1 MCWRAPSPPRIR
13 YKILPARC
21 CANQSGTK
29 LSLHAENAPNRAISG
44 EQGEFCTAHAVR
56 RGVRGEFCTE
66 GARCGCSWASC
77 VVLLRSP
84 CASWRAMAVPRRHP
98 RALRPGPPDPP
109 APSAPVG
116 LNRWWVVH
124 GRAYVCAREK
134 VLPASLLDRESAKKF
149 SLRVQ
154 NGLKLGFLCVLG
166 ELFRGR
172 AAGGAVPGEL
182 FRGRA
187 AGGAVL
193 GEFFRAD
200 RCCAQYL

>member
-1 MCWRAPSPPRIR
+1 MRNLSGASLSNPCWPRQPAAACAAAGSCGSSGAFCFIPVVPGVLLCWRAPSPPRIR

-109 APSAPVG
+109 APSAPGQVLWSG
-116 LNRWWVVH
+116 VIVLCPSGWVM
-124 GRAYVCAREK
+124 R
-134 VLPASLLDRESAKKF
+134 
-149 SLRVQ
+149 
-154 NGLKLGFLCVLG
+154 
-166 ELFRGR
+166 
-172 AAGGAVPGEL
+172 
-182 FRGRA
+182 
-187 AGGAVL
+187 
-193 GEFFRAD
+193 
-200 RCCAQYL
+200 

>member
-1 MCWRAPSPPRIR
+1 MLCWRAPSPPRIR

-29 LSLHAENAPNRAISG
+29 LSLHVAKAPNRAISG

-172 AAGGAVPGEL
+172 AAGGAVLGEL

-193 GEFFRAD
+193 GEFFRVVS
-200 RCCAQYL
+200 RIVV